1 MALRGVFMGWLTRD
15 MRLLNIAHMQGLT
28 DAFARDFCEDFEG
41 MDRGAL
47 TRVGEAM
54 DVSE

>member
-1 MALRGVFMGWLTRD
+1 MGWLTRD